1 MSVMSD
7 MLADVLK
14 KSVPPEVFAMLTPEN
29 MQTFKNNAEQLVTEL
44 RQGIANCQAQ
54 NVEIIAM
61 LDSVLATQ
69 GHLMERTEN
78 VGRDDSSSPR
88 PARKRGSG
96 NASGDGSGD

>member
-29 MQTFKNNAEQLVTEL
+29 MQAFKNNAEQLVTEL

-54 NVEIIAM
+54 NMEALQKIDRLLQLTGEI
-61 LDSVLATQ
+61 
-69 GHLMERTEN
+69 HER
-78 VGRDDSSSPR
+78 RDDSAGAR
-88 PARKRGSG
+88 PATRKRGSG
-96 NASGDGSGD
+96 SAADSGTGDE